1 MLHLYT
7 TFKMP
12 DTYHYIVLAFKLVQA
27 GRVGLALVARATSH
41 VCVVKS
47 IKGVVINVFA
57 VKDIGDEF

>member
-1 MLHLYT
+1 
-7 TFKMP
+7 MP